1 VNPDLTVFW
10 VIFFVLLTGLC
21 LDRLILRPL
30 LRVMGERE
38 GAVQAARALAE
49 TASARARAA
58 TAEFESKTQA
68 ARSEIYREMDEKR
81 RQALER
87 RSELLARTR
96 ADAEA
101 AIREATERVRAQAV
115 QARERLEQEASTLA
129 AAIVER
135 VLGRKAS

>member
-1 VNPDLTVFW
+1 MNPDLTVFW

>member
-10 VIFFVLLTGLC
+10 VIFFVLLTGLI

-38 GAVQAARALAE
+38 GAVTAARALAE

-58 TAEFESKTQA
+58 TAEFDTKTQA

-81 RQALER
+81 RLALER
-87 RSELLARTR
+87 RNELLARTR
-96 ADAEA
+96 GEAEA
-101 AIREATERVRAQAV
+101 AIGEATARVRAQAAE
-115 QARERLEQEASTLA
+115 ARARLEQEANTLA

>member
-1 VNPDLTVFW
+1 MNPDLTVFW

-38 GAVQAARALAE
+38 GAVTAARALAE
-49 TASARARAA
+49 TAAARARAA
-58 TAEFESKTQA
+58 TAEFETKTQA
-68 ARSEIYREMDEKR
+68 ARTEIYREMDEKR
-81 RQALER
+81 RLALER
-87 RSELLARTR
+87 RGELLARTR
-96 ADAEA
+96 GEAEA
-101 AIREATERVRAQAV
+101 AIREATERVRAQAA
-115 QARERLEQEASTLA
+115 QARARLEQEANTLA